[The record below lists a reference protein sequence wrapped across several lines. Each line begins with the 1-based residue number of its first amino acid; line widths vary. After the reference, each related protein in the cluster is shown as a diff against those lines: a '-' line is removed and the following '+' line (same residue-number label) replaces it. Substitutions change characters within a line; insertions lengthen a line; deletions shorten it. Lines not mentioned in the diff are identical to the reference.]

1 MVIFFIF
8 FHFIISLL
16 RSAALQVIRR
26 LHEMGELTED
36 LKVKKKRRVVVVDD
50 EDDEEAEEKSRKYY
64 KKQAPP
70 ILTDT
75 SSTSLYL
82 HRIDL
87 TLVRLYC

>member
-1 MVIFFIF
+1 
-8 FHFIISLL
+8 
-16 RSAALQVIRR
+16 
-26 LHEMGELTED
+26 MGEFAED

-75 SSTSLYL
+75 SFSSLYL
-82 HRIDL
+82 HRVDFSLVNNLID
-87 TLVRLYC
+87 